1 MKGWQ
6 EAPDVNFLE
15 HVAAAKIQLRVK
27 ELFQR
32 RRLRAAQPYLG
43 TEPSFGES
51 TEPIMRAAG

>member
-1 MKGWQ
+1 MRGWQ

-32 RRLRAAQPYLG
+32 RRLRSAHPG
-43 TEPSFGES
+43 MDPSFGES
-51 TEPIMRAAG
+51 LGPIARAAG